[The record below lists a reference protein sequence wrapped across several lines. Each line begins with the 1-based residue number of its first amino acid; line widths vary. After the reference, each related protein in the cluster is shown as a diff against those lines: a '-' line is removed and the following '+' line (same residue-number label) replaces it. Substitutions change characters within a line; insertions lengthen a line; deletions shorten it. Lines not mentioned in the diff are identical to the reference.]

1 MQTHSAPEN
10 HDTGNSGNVVAS
22 PTTRSGDVPRA
33 EDSTLLKPRL
43 FPTPDN
49 PIPPAAAD
57 PRRHTVGFFT
67 GAGGR
72 RLRYA
77 VFRSGDVAAKGTV
90 VLLHGRNESIEKY
103 FEMIGDLLARGLWVA
118 TFDWRGQAGS
128 ERLLKQLRRGHVRR
142 FSDYEEDLSIFLEKI
157 VLPDTR
163 LPFFLVAH
171 SMGALVALAQAPR
184 LATRIDR
191 MVLNAPFVALG
202 NQRMSH
208 GKIGL
213 LSAAFSLFGLGA
225 LALSKEQP
233 MLFPQNLVSSDPVR
247 YARNAAIAQAH
258 PELTLGAPS
267 ARWLHET
274 FRAIRRVTRREHL
287 TRITVPTLLLAP
299 TRDRLVPYAAIEALA
314 RNFRAATLI
323 PIDGARHEVFQEDD
337 RYRAQAM
344 AALDAFIPG
353 STGPDVTESL
363 SGDDML
369 VL

>member
-1 MQTHSAPEN
+1 MQTPSAPQSQNLTQEP
-10 HDTGNSGNVVAS
+10 DAGAMTA
-22 PTTRSGDVPRA
+22 PRA
-33 EDSTLLKPRL
+33 ADGPRAADATQLTPRL

-67 GAGGR
+67 GTGGR

-77 VFRSGDVAAKGTV
+77 VFRSGDTAAKGTV

-142 FSDYEEDLSIFLEKI
+142 FSDYEQDLSIFLEKI

-191 MVLNAPFVALG
+191 MVLNA
-202 NQRMSH
+202 S
-208 GKIGL
+208 
-213 LSAAFSLFGLGA
+213 
-225 LALSKEQP
+225 
-233 MLFPQNLVSSDPVR
+233 
-247 YARNAAIAQAH
+247 
-258 PELTLGAPS
+258 TL
-267 ARWLHET
+267 R
-274 FRAIRRVTRREHL
+274 
-287 TRITVPTLLLAP
+287 
-299 TRDRLVPYAAIEALA
+299 
-314 RNFRAATLI
+314 
-323 PIDGARHEVFQEDD
+323 
-337 RYRAQAM
+337 
-344 AALDAFIPG
+344 
-353 STGPDVTESL
+353 
-363 SGDDML
+363 
-369 VL
+369 